1 VRKLVVGLVLA
12 VTASASVTVG
22 AQKPSFATPAASNER
37 PPAIFR
43 ARFETT
49 KGTFVV
55 EVERDWAPLGA
66 ARFYNL
72 VRSGFYDGCRFFRVI
87 DSRIAQAG
95 MSGDPAVQDAW
106 AAALIADDPSR
117 ESNRRG
123 TIAMASAGPQSRATQ
138 FYINLADNG
147 RAFDRQSGAAP
158 LGRIVSGMD
167 VVDSLYSGYGEGAP
181 RGRGP
186 AQERIRLDGNAY
198 LEREFP
204 KLDYIVKA
212 RLEK

>member
-1 VRKLVVGLVLA
+1 VRRLVLGLVLA
-12 VTASASVTVG
+12 VTASASVAVG
-22 AQKPSFATPAASNER
+22 AQKTSHATPAAVNER

-43 ARFETT
+43 ARFETS

-55 EVERDWAPLGA
+55 EVQRDWAPLGA

-87 DSRIAQAG
+87 DSRVVQAG
-95 MSGDPAVQDAW
+95 MNGDPVVQDAW
-106 AAALIADDPSR
+106 AAALIADDPPR

-147 RAFDRQSGAAP
+147 RAFDRQNGAAP

-167 VVDSLYSGYGEGAP
+167 VVDALYSGYGEGAP

-186 AQERIRLDGNAY
+186 AQERIRSEGNAY
-198 LEREFP
+198 LEKEFP
-204 KLDYIVKA
+204 KLDYVKKA
-212 RLEK
+212 TIEK